1 MLRAWG
7 LSSVDLGACNVAR
20 VIGQDT
26 AKTCLWH
33 NVCCTPARCP
43 VFTNKK
49 EIEMK
54 HILIIGVLMAITGC
68 ATVEGFGQ
76 DVSAASRK
84 VSNAVN

>member
-1 MLRAWG
+1 
-7 LSSVDLGACNVAR
+7 
-20 VIGQDT
+20 
-26 AKTCLWH
+26 
-33 NVCCTPARCP
+33 
-43 VFTNKK
+43 
-49 EIEMK
+49 MK